1 MFYFLILYK
10 KREPMKNFILIFLL
24 SFNISF
30 ANDIYKSESLIIHKI
45 TENVYQH
52 ISYLET
58 ESWGKVACNGMIYFV
73 GNEAVVFDA
82 TPDDSS
88 SLELIEVIKNKLN
101 AKVKYLVVN
110 HFHNDCLGGINSF
123 VENGVEIVA
132 NAKTI
137 DLAKKENINFDAISF
152 SDEYVIE
159 IGKQKVINKFFG
171 EGHTADN
178 IISYLPSEKAMFGGC
193 MIKEIGAGKGNL
205 ADANVNE
212 WSKSVRKLKLAYPEV
227 QYIIPGHGKYG
238 GVDLL
243 DYTIKMFE

>member
-1 MFYFLILYK
+1 MK
-10 KREPMKNFILIFLL
+10 KFILLIIITLFIPL
-24 SFNISF
+24 ISKSEST
-30 ANDIYKSESLIIHKI
+30 IYNSESLIIHKI

-52 ISYLET
+52 ISYLDT
-58 ESWGKVACNGMIYFV
+58 ESWGNVACNGMVYIV

-88 SLELIEVIKNKLN
+88 SSELIEVIKKKLN
-101 AKVKYLVVN
+101 AKVSFLVIN
-110 HFHNDCLGGINSF
+110 HFHVDCLGGVNAF

-132 NAKTI
+132 NSKTI
-137 DLAKKENINFDAISF
+137 ELANKENVSFDAISF
-152 SDEYVIE
+152 SDEYVIK
-159 IGKQKVINKFFG
+159 IGYQKVINKFFG

-205 ADANVNE
+205 ADANVNG
-212 WSKSVRKLKLAYPEV
+212 WSKSVKKVKLAYPEV

>member
-1 MFYFLILYK
+1 MKNIILIL
-10 KREPMKNFILIFLL
+10 LL
-24 SFNISF
+24 SFNFSF
-30 ANDIYKSESLIIHKI
+30 AEDIYNSESLIIHKI

-52 ISYLET
+52 ISYLDT
-58 ESWGKVACNGMIYFV
+58 ESWGKVACNGMIYIV
-73 GNEAVVFDA
+73 GNEAVVFDT
-82 TPDDSS
+82 TPNDSS
-88 SLELIEVIKNKLN
+88 SSELIKVIKNKLN
-101 AKVKYLVVN
+101 VKVKYLVVN
-110 HFHNDCLGGINSF
+110 HFHIDCLGGLKSF
-123 VENGVEIVA
+123 VDNGVEIIC
-132 NAKTI
+132 NSLTLE
-137 DLAKKENINFDAISF
+137 LAKKDNINFEATTF
-152 SDEYVIE
+152 EDEYVIV
-159 IGKQKVINKFFG
+159 IGKQQVINKYFG

-212 WSKSVRKLKLAYPEV
+212 WSKSVRKVKLAYPEV